1 MYTTIHSKKRVEVTM
16 KKADLKKLIK
26 PIIKECMHEVIIES
40 GVLSNI
46 VSEVAKG
53 MGNMIVEAKEPE
65 QAPLQEAPQRNV
77 NQEAIDLQKK
87 RLQERREKLA
97 SSIGNDAYKHV
108 FEGMEP
114 MIEQKG
120 AKAQAAALADVP
132 ASDKGVDISGIMALG
147 GKHWKALAHNKKR

>member
-1 MYTTIHSKKRVEVTM
+1 M

-65 QAPLQEAPQRNV
+65 QAPLQEAPQRNA
-77 NQEAIDLQKK
+77 NQEAIELQKK

-114 MIEQKG
+114 MAEQKG
-120 AKAQAAALADVP
+120 ATAQASALSDVP
-132 ASDKGVDISGIMALG
+132 AGDKGVDISGIMAVG
-147 GKHWKALAHNKKR
+147 GKHWKSLAQTKKR

>member
-1 MYTTIHSKKRVEVTM
+1 M

-53 MGNMIVEAKEPE
+53 MGNMIVEVKEPE

-87 RLQERREKLA
+87 RLQEHREKLV

-108 FEGMEP
+108 FEGIEP
-114 MIEQKG
+114 MTEQQTPQT
-120 AKAQAAALADVP
+120 QARTLSDV
-132 ASDKGVDISGIMALG
+132 SVGDKGVDISGIMAMG
-147 GKHWKALAHNKKR
+147 GKHWKTLSQAKKR

>member
-1 MYTTIHSKKRVEVTM
+1 M

-26 PIIKECMHEVIIES
+26 SIIKECMHEVIIES

-65 QAPLQEAPQRNV
+65 QAPLQEAPQRNA

-87 RLQERREKLA
+87 RLQERREKLV
-97 SSIGNDAYKHV
+97 SSIGNDAYSHV
-108 FEGMEP
+108 FEGIEPIMEQQAP
-114 MIEQKG
+114 Q
-120 AKAQAAALADVP
+120 AQARTLSDIPVG
-132 ASDKGVDISGIMALG
+132 DKGVDISGIVAMG
-147 GKHWKALAHNKKR
+147 GKHWKTLANNKKR

>member
-1 MYTTIHSKKRVEVTM
+1 MVEVTM

-65 QAPLQEAPQRNV
+65 QAPLQETPQRNV

-97 SSIGNDAYKHV
+97 SSIGNDAYSHV

-114 MIEQKG
+114 IAEQQTSHS
-120 AKAQAAALADVP
+120 QARTLSDVP
-132 ASDKGVDISGIMALG
+132 AGDKGVDISGIMALG
-147 GKHWKALAHNKKR
+147 GKHWKALAQTKKR

>member
-1 MYTTIHSKKRVEVTM
+1 M

-87 RLQERREKLA
+87 RLQERREKLV
-97 SSIGNDAYKHV
+97 SSIGNDAYSHV
-108 FEGMEP
+108 FEGIEP
-114 MIEQKG
+114 MAEQKSG
-120 AKAQAAALADVP
+120 NAQASALSDVP
-132 ASDKGVDISGIMALG
+132 AGDKGIDISGIMAVG
-147 GKHWKALAHNKKR
+147 GKHWKNLTNTKKR

>member
-1 MYTTIHSKKRVEVTM
+1 M

-77 NQEAIDLQKK
+77 NQEAIEIQKQRLAQK
-87 RLQERREKLA
+87 RQMLSKA
-97 SSIGNDAYKHV
+97 VGDSAYANI
-108 FEGMEP
+108 FEGVEP
-114 MIEQKG
+114 MDAPAEG
-120 AKAQAAALADVP
+120 AAA
-132 ASDKGVDISGIMALG
+132 ASPMSGVSAKDPGVDISGIMAVG
-147 GKHWKALAHNKKR
+147 GRNWKELATKKR

>member
-1 MYTTIHSKKRVEVTM
+1 M

-65 QAPLQEAPQRNV
+65 PAPEPQRNV

-87 RLQERREKLA
+87 RLQEHREKLV
-97 SSIGNDAYKHV
+97 SSIGTDAYSHV
-108 FEGMEP
+108 FEGIEP
-114 MIEQKG
+114 MTEQQTPQT
-120 AKAQAAALADVP
+120 QARTLSDVP
-132 ASDKGVDISGIMALG
+132 AGDKGVDISGIMAMG
-147 GKHWKALAHNKKR
+147 GKHWKTLAQTKKR

>member
-114 MIEQKG
+114 MVEQKSG
-120 AKAQAAALADVP
+120 NAQASALSDVP
-132 ASDKGVDISGIMALG
+132 AGDKGIDISGIMAVG
-147 GKHWKALAHNKKR
+147 GKHWKNLAHTKKR

>member
-1 MYTTIHSKKRVEVTM
+1 MWIIKIGGSWIKNTN
-16 KKADLKKLIK
+16 LKKLIK

-97 SSIGNDAYKHV
+97 SSIGNDAYKHG

-114 MIEQKG
+114 MVEQKSG
-120 AKAQAAALADVP
+120 NAQASALSDVP
-132 ASDKGVDISGIMALG
+132 AGDKGIDISGIMAVG
-147 GKHWKALAHNKKR
+147 GKHWKNLAHTKKR

>member
-1 MYTTIHSKKRVEVTM
+1 M

-114 MIEQKG
+114 MTEQ
-120 AKAQAAALADVP
+120 QSPQTQSRALADVP
-132 ASDKGVDISGIMALG
+132 ARDAGVDISSIVSMG
-147 GKHWKALAHNKKR
+147 GKHWKTLAHTKKR

>member
-1 MYTTIHSKKRVEVTM
+1 MVEGTM
-16 KKADLKKLIK
+16 KKAELKKLIK

-108 FEGMEP
+108 FEGIEP
-114 MIEQKG
+114 MAEQKG
-120 AKAQAAALADVP
+120 AKAQATALSDVP
-132 ASDKGVDISGIMALG
+132 AGDKGVDISGIMAVG
-147 GKHWKALAHNKKR
+147 GKHWKTLAHTKKR

>member
-1 MYTTIHSKKRVEVTM
+1 M

-65 QAPLQEAPQRNV
+65 QAPLQEAPQRNA
-77 NQEAIDLQKK
+77 NQEAIELQKK
-87 RLQERREKLA
+87 RLQERRQKLA
-97 SSIGNDAYKHV
+97 SSIGNDAYTNI
-108 FEGMEP
+108 FEGIEP
-114 MIEQKG
+114 MDTPSEG
-120 AKAQAAALADVP
+120 PAGPMSGVSAKDP
-132 ASDKGVDISGIMALG
+132 GVDISGIMAVG
-147 GKHWKALAHNKKR
+147 GRHWKDLATKKR

>member
-1 MYTTIHSKKRVEVTM
+1 M

-87 RLQERREKLA
+87 RLQEHREKLV

-108 FEGMEP
+108 FEGIEP
-114 MIEQKG
+114 MTEQQTPQT
-120 AKAQAAALADVP
+120 QARTLSDV
-132 ASDKGVDISGIMALG
+132 SVGDKGVDISGIMAMG
-147 GKHWKALAHNKKR
+147 GKHWKTLANNKKR